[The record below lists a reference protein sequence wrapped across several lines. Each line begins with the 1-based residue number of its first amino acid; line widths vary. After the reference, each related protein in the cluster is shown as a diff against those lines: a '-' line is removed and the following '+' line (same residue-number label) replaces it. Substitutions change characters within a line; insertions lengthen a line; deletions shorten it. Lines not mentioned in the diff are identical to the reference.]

1 MNAIERHNPETFAI
15 TSLDEAMR
23 YSQAIADAGIVPDSF
38 KRQPANILVAQEIA
52 KALQES
58 VWVTMSE
65 MSIISGRPSFSAK
78 FMRSRV
84 RQAGHKLREYFDE
97 ETGTAKAVIIRSDDP
112 DFEHTSKWNRA
123 KAEQHGLWGK
133 GHWKKNPEL
142 MLKNRALSEV
152 VREACYEVMGGVAY
166 TPDEVQDF
174 APEPKQYQATRQPQA
189 EPQAPQAQP
198 QPQPQGNSAQDRLA
212 NALGATPVND
222 EDAGVWAE
230 RIAEANSEQE
240 LMELYATASTNP
252 RWETEIKPMFSA
264 RKQDFRQQAQEAID
278 AEIVDTEAA

>member
-23 YSQAIADAGIVPDSF
+23 YSNAIADAGIVPDSF

-52 KALQES
+52 KALGES

-112 DFEHTSKWNRA
+112 DFEHTSRWNRA

-152 VREACYEVMGGVAY
+152 VREACYEVMGGVDH
-166 TPDEVQDF
+166 TPDELQDF

-189 EPQAPQAQP
+189 EPQA
-198 QPQPQGNSAQDRLA
+198 QGNSAQDRLA
-212 NALGATPVND
+212 SALGATPAND

-230 RIAEANSEQE
+230 RIAAANSEAE

-264 RKQDFRQQAQEAID
+264 RKQDLQHEPEQEAID
-278 AEIVDTEAA
+278 GEIVDTEAA

>member
-38 KRQPANILVAQEIA
+38 KSQPANILVAQEIA
-52 KALQES
+52 KALGES

-142 MLKNRALSEV
+142 MLKNRSLSEV

-174 APEPKQYQATRQPQA
+174 APEPKQYQATRQPKA
-189 EPQAPQAQP
+189 EPQAQQAPQQ
-198 QPQPQGNSAQDRLA
+198 QGNSAQDRLA
-212 NALGATPVND
+212 SALGATPAND

-230 RIAEANSEQE
+230 KIAAANSEPE

-252 RWETEIKPMFSA
+252 RWESEIKPMFSA
-264 RKQDFRQQAQEAID
+264 RKQDLQQEPEQEAID
-278 AEIVDTEAA
+278 GEIVDTEAA

>member
-1 MNAIERHNPETFAI
+1 M
-15 TSLDEAMR
+15 
-23 YSQAIADAGIVPDSF
+23 
-38 KRQPANILVAQEIA
+38 
-52 KALQES
+52 
-58 VWVTMSE
+58 WVTMSE

-152 VREACYEVMGGVAY
+152 VRESCYEVMGGVAY

-189 EPQAPQAQP
+189 EPQAPQAQA
-198 QPQPQGNSAQDRLA
+198 QLQPQGNSAQDRLA
-212 NALGATPVND
+212 SALGATPAND

-252 RWETEIKPMFSA
+252 RWESEIKPMFSA
-264 RKQDFRQQAQEAID
+264 RKQDLQQEPEQEAID
-278 AEIVDTEAA
+278 GEIVDTEAA

>member
-23 YSQAIADAGIVPDSF
+23 YSTAIADAGIVPDSF

-52 KALQES
+52 KALGES

-189 EPQAPQAQP
+189 PQAQP

-212 NALGATPVND
+212 SALGATPAND

-252 RWETEIKPMFSA
+252 RWESEIKPMFSA

>member
-1 MNAIERHNPETFAI
+1 MLFR
-15 TSLDEAMR
+15 SR
-23 YSQAIADAGIVPDSF
+23 YSTAIADAGIVPDSF

-52 KALQES
+52 KALGES

-174 APEPKQYQATRQPQA
+174 APEPKQYQATRQPQPQPQP
-189 EPQAPQAQP
+189 EPQA
-198 QPQPQGNSAQDRLA
+198 PQGNSAQDRLA
-212 NALGATPVND
+212 NALGATPAND

-230 RIAEANSEQE
+230 RIAEANSETE

-264 RKQDFRQQAQEAID
+264 RKQDLQQEPEQEAID
-278 AEIVDTEAA
+278 GEIVDTEAA

>member
-1 MNAIERHNPETFAI
+1 MSNQIAVHNQESFQIST
-15 TSLDEAMR
+15 LDEAMR

-52 KALQES
+52 KALGES

-84 RQAGHKLREYFDE
+84 RQAGHRLRESYDAQ
-97 ETGTAKAVIIRSDDP
+97 TGVATCTIIRADDP
-112 DFEHTSKWNRA
+112 DFEHIVTWDKA
-123 KAEQHGLWGK
+123 KAIQHGLWDK

-142 MLKNRALSEV
+142 MLKNRAVSEC

-174 APEPKQYQATRQPQA
+174 APQPVQQQARRTDTPQ
-189 EPQAPQAQP
+189 QQSQ
-198 QPQPQGNSAQDRLA
+198 NRLA
-212 NALGATPVND
+212 NELGAKPADSTPVEQWEAIIND
-222 EDAGVWAE
+222 VDDVADLGALY
-230 RIAEANSEQE
+230 EQ
-240 LMELYATASTNP
+240 ASTNP
-252 RWETEIKPMFSA
+252 AWESDIKPMFTA
-264 RKQDFRQQAQEAID
+264 RKIALQNPLNVPQQDPKSDVLEAEPLPMD
-278 AEIVDTEAA
+278 A

>member
-1 MNAIERHNPETFAI
+1 MNAIERHNPESFAI

-112 DFEHTSKWNRA
+112 EFEHTSKWNRA

-166 TPDEVQDF
+166 TADEVQDF
-174 APEPKQYQATRQPQA
+174 APEPKQYQATRQPQPQP
-189 EPQAPQAQP
+189 EPQA
-198 QPQPQGNSAQDRLA
+198 PQGNSAQDRLA
-212 NALGATPVND
+212 NALGATPAND

-264 RKQDFRQQAQEAID
+264 RKQDLQQPEQEPID
-278 AEIVDTEAA
+278 GEIVDTEAA

>member
-38 KRQPANILVAQEIA
+38 KSQPANILVAQEIA
-52 KALQES
+52 KALGES

-189 EPQAPQAQP
+189 EPQAQQAP
-198 QPQPQGNSAQDRLA
+198 KPQGNSAQDRLA
-212 NALGATPVND
+212 NALGATPAND
-222 EDAGVWAE
+222 EDAAVWAKK
-230 RIAEANSEQE
+230 IAEANSETE

-252 RWETEIKPMFSA
+252 RWESEIKPMFSA
-264 RKQDFRQQAQEAID
+264 RKQDLQQEPEQEAID
-278 AEIVDTEAA
+278 GEIVDTEAA